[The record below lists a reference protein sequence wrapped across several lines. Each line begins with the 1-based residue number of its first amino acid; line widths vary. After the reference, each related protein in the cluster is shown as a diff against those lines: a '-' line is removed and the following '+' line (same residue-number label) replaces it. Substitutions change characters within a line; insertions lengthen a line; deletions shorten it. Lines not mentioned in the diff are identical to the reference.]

1 MNTHEIKQRFKL
13 LSPFLTENLRRRVAA
28 AEAMAIGY
36 GGISIVSRET
46 GVSRG
51 AIALG
56 CEELRHPDK
65 VDETRIRRKGGGRKQ
80 AVAKDPT
87 LKQDLEL
94 LIEPGESGEN
104 SPLRWTSKSVRSLA
118 SELNRMDHKISHN
131 RVADLLHELGYSLRG
146 NQKTLEGVSAQDRN
160 IQFRFINQAVERY
173 QNGAQPVV
181 FVDIKK
187 REMMHSANAP
197 VPGERVKEP
206 AILGELLAE
215 EVGPSNGNNGTD
227 GQGGDGQSAESQWV
241 SVDIDQ
247 DTAIFAVDSI
257 RRWWHSMGRSQHPG
271 ADKLLITVDSGGSNG
286 YRIQLWKDEL
296 QKLARELSLTIS
308 VCHLPPGTSKWTRIE
323 HRLYSFHSQNW
334 HSRPQVSHRVIVN
347 MVGAPGEVPSQPARS
362 PAPLAE
368 DPNGVNRVFHREWN
382 YTV

>member
-1 MNTHEIKQRFKL
+1 MNTDEIKQRFQL
-13 LSPFLTENLRRRVAA
+13 LTPFLTENLRRRVAA

-94 LIEPGESGEN
+94 LIEPAGKGAQA
-104 SPLRWTSKSVRSLA
+104 PLRWTSKSVRSLA
-118 SELNRMDHKISHN
+118 SELNQMNHKISHN

-146 NQKTLEGVSAQDRN
+146 NQKTLEGVSAADRDA
-160 IQFRFINQAVERY
+160 QFRFINQEVSRY
-173 QNGAQPVV
+173 QAGAQPVV

-187 REMMHSANAP
+187 RELLGESHQP
-197 VPGERVKEP
+197 VIHEP
-206 AILGELLAE
+206 SSDIPELLA
-215 EVGPSNGNNGTD
+215 SH
-227 GQGGDGQSAESQWV
+227 GDEYKSTVNDDVHHVENQWV
-241 SVDIDQ
+241 GVDIDQ

-257 RRWWHSMGRSQHPG
+257 RRWWHSMGRSQHPQG
-271 ADKLLITVDSGGSNG
+271 EKLMITVDSGGSNG
-286 YRIQLWKDEL
+286 YRIKLWKEEL
-296 QKLARELSLTIS
+296 QKLARELSLTIT
-308 VCHLPPGTSKWTRIE
+308 VAHLPPGTSKWSRIE
-323 HRLYSFHSQNW
+323 HRLFSFHSQNW
-334 HSRPQVSHRVIVN
+334 HTRPQVSHRVIVN
-347 MVGAPGEVPSQPARS
+347 MVATPDSATRS
-362 PAPLAE
+362 TLEHHQAPLSDA
-368 DPNGVNRVFHREWN
+368 PPGVNRVFHREWN

>member
-56 CEELRHPDK
+56 CEELRHPEK
-65 VDETRIRRKGGGRKQ
+65 IDETRIRRKGGGRKQ

-94 LIEPGESGEN
+94 LIEPGPEGET

-146 NQKTLEGVSAQDRN
+146 NQKTLEGVSATDRD
-160 IQFRFINQAVERY
+160 IQFRFINEEVHRY
-173 QNGAQPVV
+173 QASGQPVV

-187 REMMHSANAP
+187 REMVNGTATP
-197 VPGERVKEP
+197 LPGERIREP
-206 AILGELLAE
+206 AGLGELLAE
-215 EVGPSNGNNGTD
+215 EEDAAPMD
-227 GQGGDGQSAESQWV
+227 AARSAETQWV

-257 RRWWHSMGRSQHPG
+257 RRWWYSMGRSQHPG
-271 ADKLLITVDSGGSNG
+271 ADKLLVTVDSGGSNG
-286 YRIQLWKDEL
+286 YRIKLWKEEL
-296 QKLARELSLTIS
+296 QKLARELSLTITVS
-308 VCHLPPGTSKWTRIE
+308 HLPPGTSKWSRIE
-323 HRLYSFHSQNW
+323 HRLFSFHSQNW

-347 MVGAPGEVPSQPARS
+347 MIAAPEQTPVRPVVSAAGQI
-362 PAPLAE
+362 PLSE
-368 DPNGVNRVFHREWN
+368 PPTGVNRVFHREWN

>member
-1 MNTHEIKQRFKL
+1 MNTDEIKQRFQL

-94 LIEPGESGEN
+94 LIEPGEKGAQA
-104 SPLRWTSKSVRSLA
+104 PLRWTSKSVRSLA
-118 SELNRMDHKISHN
+118 SELNQMNHKISHN

-146 NQKTLEGVSAQDRN
+146 NQKTLEGVSAADRDA
-160 IQFRFINQAVERY
+160 QFRFINQEVSRY
-173 QNGAQPVV
+173 QASGQPVV

-187 REMMHSANAP
+187 RELLVDTNLGVVH
-197 VPGERVKEP
+197 EP
-206 AILGELLAE
+206 ISDMPELLA
-215 EVGPSNGNNGTD
+215 NNG
-227 GQGGDGQSAESQWV
+227 AESQPIDTQWV

-257 RRWWHSMGRSQHPG
+257 RRWWHSMGRGQHPQ
-271 ADKLLITVDSGGSNG
+271 ADKLMITVDSGGSNG
-286 YRIQLWKDEL
+286 YRAKLWKDEL
-296 QKLARELSLTIS
+296 QKLARELSLTIT
-308 VCHLPPGTSKWTRIE
+308 VAHLPPGTSKWSRIE
-323 HRLYSFHSQNW
+323 HRLFSFHSQNW
-334 HSRPQVSHRVIVN
+334 HTRPQVSHRVIVN
-347 MVGAPGEVPSQPARS
+347 MIAAPEAMVHAEYRQALLPETL
-362 PAPLAE
+362 PL
-368 DPNGVNRVFHREWN
+368 GVNRVFHREWN
-382 YTV
+382 YSV

>member
-56 CEELRHPDK
+56 CEELRHPDQ

-87 LKQDLEL
+87 LKGDLET
-94 LIEPGESGEN
+94 LIEPPEGAT

-146 NQKTLEGVSAQDRN
+146 NQKTLEGVSASDRDL
-160 IQFRFINQAVERY
+160 QFGFINQEARRY
-173 QNGAQPVV
+173 QSTGQPVV

-187 REMMHSANAP
+187 REMMNGVAAAP
-197 VPGERVKEP
+197 PSERISDPPEF
-206 AILGELLAE
+206 GELLSE
-215 EVGPSNGNNGTD
+215 EVDNALPVD
-227 GQGGDGQSAESQWV
+227 AARAAETQWV

-286 YRIQLWKDEL
+286 YRIKLWKEEL
-296 QKLARELSLTIS
+296 QKLARELSLTITVS
-308 VCHLPPGTSKWTRIE
+308 HLPPGTSKWSRIE
-323 HRLYSFHSQNW
+323 HRLFSFHSQNW

-347 MVGAPGEVPSQPARS
+347 MIALPESGATLEASPGRAQQPLSEPPVGA
-362 PAPLAE
+362 
-368 DPNGVNRVFHREWN
+368 NRVFHREWN